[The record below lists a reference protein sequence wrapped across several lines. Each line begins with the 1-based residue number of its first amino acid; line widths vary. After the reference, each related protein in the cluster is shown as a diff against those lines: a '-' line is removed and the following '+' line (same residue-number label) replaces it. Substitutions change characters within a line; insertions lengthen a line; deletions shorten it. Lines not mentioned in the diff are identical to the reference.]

1 MYSVSK
7 IVCST
12 IIVYVWLYFS
22 IDINIPEGSL
32 VAIVGRVGSGK
43 SSLLSAILGEME
55 CISGKSNIKVGNA
68 NLHMSSYFYWYLPLA
83 IYINSIAFVET
94 VLRFFLQNT

>member
-7 IVCST
+7 LVCST

-43 SSLLSAILGEME
+43 SFVKHTLLIP
-55 CISGKSNIKVGNA
+55 K
-68 NLHMSSYFYWYLPLA
+68 
-83 IYINSIAFVET
+83 IYNV
-94 VLRFFLQNT
+94 FLKCVSQNKNG